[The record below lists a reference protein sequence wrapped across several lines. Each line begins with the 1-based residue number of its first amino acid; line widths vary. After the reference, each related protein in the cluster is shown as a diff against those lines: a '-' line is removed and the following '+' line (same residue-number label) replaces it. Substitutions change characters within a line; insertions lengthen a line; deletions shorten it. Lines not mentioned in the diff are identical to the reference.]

1 MRLKI
6 TIGLAALALGTA
18 LASVSAL
25 AAEQQKAAP
34 YYGRPAN
41 DGGMGPVQPAAR
53 PERPLYDSMQPPSTP
68 HYGKGIDDGGRVDEP
83 SAAAI
88 SDAKARNK
96 LTEQKQVPHAGKP
109 SNDGGTM

>member
-1 MRLKI
+1 MRHKI
-6 TIGLAALALGTA
+6 TIGLAALVLGTA
-18 LASVSAL
+18 FASVSAS
-25 AAEQQKAAP
+25 AAEQKAAP

-41 DGGMGPVQPAAR
+41 DGGLGPVQPAAR

-68 HYGKGIDDGGRVDEP
+68 HYGKAIDDGGRVDEP
-83 SAAAI
+83 SAAAM

-96 LTEQKQVPHAGKP
+96 LTEQKQTPHVGKP